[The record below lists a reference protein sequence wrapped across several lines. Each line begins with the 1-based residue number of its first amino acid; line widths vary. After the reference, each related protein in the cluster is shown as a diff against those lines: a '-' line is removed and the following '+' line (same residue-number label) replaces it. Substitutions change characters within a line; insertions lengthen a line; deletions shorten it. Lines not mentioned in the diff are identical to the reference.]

1 MRRAAVALLVAGLVA
16 CSSGGDGGL
25 TRAQFIRKGDAIC
38 QQFALAGDAL
48 DVPGSA
54 KEVDAAITRVIDLAR
69 KARTDFVA
77 LDPPPDGERA
87 KRAILAFIDRS
98 ITQAT
103 RARAAL
109 AEGDVA
115 AARRALVATALPA
128 LTAQKAAED
137 YGFQECAGPSL
148 PR

>member
-1 MRRAAVALLVAGLVA
+1 MRRAVLLVLLAGLVA
-16 CSSGGDGGL
+16 CSGGDGL

-38 QQFALAGDAL
+38 QRFATGGSVL
-48 DVPGSA
+48 DVGGSDD
-54 KEVDAAITRVIDLAR
+54 VDAALVRVIRLAR
-69 KARTDFVA
+69 EARSDFAA
-77 LDPPPDGERA
+77 LDPPADGERA

-103 RARAAL
+103 RARAAV
-109 AEGDVA
+109 AKGDVA
-115 AARRALVATALPA
+115 TARQALVATAIPA